1 MKSVRLLICDD
12 AADMRAMIRAQLA
25 DHLAV
30 DVVGEAENGE
40 AAVERA
46 IELGPDVVL
55 MDVAM
60 PVLDGVEAT
69 RRIRAV
75 LPDTRVVAFAGTADS
90 DVVMSMMEAGA
101 SAYCAK
107 SAGIWELERAIVGV
121 ADPIARIASTLVRS
135 VAGQGRIELAAHEL
149 REFTGAREVT
159 VYLPEKDAQPAPE
172 LAERAFRDSALARA
186 GDSFAVP
193 LVADGVTMG
202 ALVVHGASSQ
212 VDLDVVSALADLTAS
227 SVVSDRRIAES
238 AAEARRDA
246 LTGLG
251 NRRAFDERLDAAL
264 AGAEPATSLVLLD
277 LDDFKHINDT
287 RGHDSGDRVLRQVA
301 VTLLRQARA
310 GEDVFR
316 IGGEEFAVV
325 IEGDS
330 AAAFRLAAR
339 MRAALGRQR
348 RGEPLPTLSGGVAS
362 APENARTRDDLFR
375 AADAALYA
383 AKWSGKNRVLVYG
396 RAPRGRPLPTAG
408 PARTRILV
416 VDDDHRLRAL
426 LRATFEA
433 AHIDIDEAAD
443 AEAAAASIARFR
455 PDVVVLDV
463 EMPGMDGLTFC
474 RTLKTQSSTRDI
486 GVVLL
491 TGSVGDDAEERA
503 RDAGADGFVRKPF
516 SPLELLSLVEELAS
530 GGTRRAFLPR
540 RDAPPEEQLL
550 LYADDLRRMLE
561 LERGQRALLQRAYR
575 DTVTALASALE
586 SKDSGT
592 GAHSERVQRYA
603 AVLTRMVEPHL
614 LDDASLEY
622 GFLLH
627 DIGKIGIPDRI
638 LLKPAPLTA
647 AEVQLMQMHTVL
659 GEQMLGGVAL
669 LQGEGLRV
677 VRSHHERWDGRGY
690 PDGLSETQIPL
701 GARIFTVADTLDAV
715 MSERPYRSARP
726 WEAAVEEIVH
736 ASGAQFD
743 PHVVQALHACE
754 AELREIAGTFT
765 AA

>member
-1 MKSVRLLICDD
+1 MKTLRLLICDD
-12 AADMRAMIRAQLA
+12 DADARAMIRAQLA

-30 DVVGEAENGE
+30 EVVGEAANGE
-40 AAVERA
+40 SAVERA
-46 IELGPDVVL
+46 IELEPDVVL
-55 MDVAM
+55 IDVAM

-75 LPDTRVVAFAGTADS
+75 LPDTHVVAFAGSADS
-90 DVVMSMMEAGA
+90 DLVMAIMEAGA
-101 SAYCAK
+101 SAYCTK
-107 SAGIWELERAIVGV
+107 SAGIWELERTIIGV
-121 ADPIARIASTLVRS
+121 ADPVARIASALVRS
-135 VAGQGRIELAAHEL
+135 VAGRGRVELAAHEL
-149 REFTGAREVT
+149 RQVTGAREVT
-159 VYLPEKDAQPAPE
+159 VYLPEEDAGSAPD
-172 LAERAFRDSALARA
+172 LATRAFRDSALARA

-193 LVADGVTMG
+193 LVAEGETIG
-202 ALVVHGASSQ
+202 ALVVHGADGQ
-212 VDLDVVSALADLTAS
+212 VDLDVVSAVADLTATS
-227 SVVSDRRIAES
+227 LVSDRRTAES

-251 NRRAFDERLDAAL
+251 NRRAFEERLNSTLAA
-264 AGAEPATSLVLLD
+264 APATSLVLLD

-287 RGHDSGDRVLRQVA
+287 RGHQAGDRVLQQVA

-316 IGGEEFAVV
+316 IGGEEFAIVV
-325 IEGDS
+325 EGDS

-339 MRAALGRQR
+339 MRAALARQR

-362 APENARTRDDLFR
+362 APNNARTRDELFR

-396 RAPRGRPLPTAG
+396 RGPGGRPLPSAS

-416 VDDDHRLRAL
+416 VDDDHGLRAL

-433 AHIDIDEAAD
+433 ADIEIVEARDAD
-443 AEAAAASIARFR
+443 AAAASIARFR
-455 PDVVVLDV
+455 PDVVVLDI
-463 EMPGMDGLTFC
+463 EMPGVDGLTFC
-474 RTLKTQSSTRDI
+474 RSLKAQSATRDI
-486 GVVLL
+486 GVILL
-491 TGSVGDDAEERA
+491 TGSADAAGEARA
-503 RDAGADGFVRKPF
+503 REGGADGFVRKPF

-530 GGTRRAFLPR
+530 GGTRRALVPR
-540 RDAPPEEQLL
+540 RDSPPEEQLL

-575 DTVTALASALE
+575 DTVTALATALE

-592 GAHSERVQRYA
+592 GAHSARVQRYA
-603 AVLTRMVEPHL
+603 AVLTRTVDPHL
-614 LDDASLEY
+614 LDDISLEY

-638 LLKPAPLTA
+638 LLKPAPLTE
-647 AEVQLMQMHTVL
+647 AELQLMQMHTVL

-669 LQGEGLRV
+669 LEGQGLRV
-677 VRSHHERWDGRGY
+677 VRSHHERWDGSGY
-690 PDGLSETQIPL
+690 PDGLSRGQIPL
-701 GARIFTVADTLDAV
+701 GARIFAVADTLDAV

-726 WEAAVEEIVH
+726 WEAAVEEIEL
-736 ASGAQFD
+736 GAGVQFD
-743 PHVVQALHACE
+743 PDVVRALHECE
-754 AELREIAGTFT
+754 TELREIAGAF
-765 AA
+765 ASG